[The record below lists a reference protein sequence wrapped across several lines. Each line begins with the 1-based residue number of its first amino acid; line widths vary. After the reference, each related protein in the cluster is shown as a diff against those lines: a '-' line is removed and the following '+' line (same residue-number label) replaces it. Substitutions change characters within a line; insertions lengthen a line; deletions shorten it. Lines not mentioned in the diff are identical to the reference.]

1 MDLLN
6 IEWIWGFSMFLFLS
20 FSEDKMDMFLIELNK
35 LKKNGESAEDLSRSI
50 HSNFY
55 NFMFIYHYL
64 LTK

>member
-1 MDLLN
+1 
-6 IEWIWGFSMFLFLS
+6 MFLFPS
-20 FSEDKMDMFLIELNK
+20 FSEDKMDIFLIELNK

-55 NFMFIYHYL
+55 NFMLIYHYL